1 MDYSNYYVEVA
12 IGDVSARN
20 TVVQFNELYEIVK
33 KNIGKEIYRSM
44 FLYTEEIADHIAKS
58 GSIKNYEG
66 IQAVDRIVFDI
77 DKSSEDGDEVKN
89 KTFQVYSKLIELGAK
104 KEHVNI
110 WFSGRGFHVVIP
122 NLYGFKPSTYLA
134 REVKSTIVR
143 DFKDMV
149 DLIYDPKRLIRLPF
163 SLNKKTNLY
172 KNWLPAG
179 QFLKMNYNDIVEY
192 CKNISY
198 DQPPVVN
205 GLNPIWKPME
215 YSREEVPTE
224 RKILKNAK
232 YPTNSDVT
240 CGQHIVNNGARVS
253 NRHVTLL
260 RLVSIWRRK
269 GFTQEQC
276 VLLAQNWISTYPKNF
291 SGEEI
296 NRVVVDTFKQG
307 YQYTCQ
313 DEILEAHCDPKCK
326 YYKMKDYGHGV
337 KLKNVDQM
345 IESYKQYIE
354 DSKYNSEFNLKD
366 IVDIKD
372 DYTFKAGD
380 LAILGG
386 NTKIGK
392 TAFVQWIIA
401 QFPDV
406 KTAFMSLEVGEDLI
420 NRRFFQCVLSLSKEN
435 FNVWNHEYDDYLRE
449 SMNHI
454 HTTCDSPD
462 IRDYDKIIETYAPK
476 LLVIDTID
484 TIPAKYYTD
493 EYERQNFIIKELKS
507 LANKHKII
515 IFGISH
521 ISKYAAQQLE
531 NGERLGIHSFK
542 GNSVIEQKADKVI
555 GFESQLENERIRI
568 ISSLGTRDENPFE
581 IKMSFNYET
590 FSFEQV

>member
-1 MDYSNYYVEVA
+1 MDYSDYYVEVA

-20 TVVQFNELYEIVK
+20 TVVPFNELYEVVK

-44 FLYTEEIADHIAKS
+44 FLYTEDIADYIVKN
-58 GSIKNYEG
+58 GSIKNYKG
-66 IQAVDRIVFDI
+66 VQAVDRIVFDI
-77 DKSSEDGDEVKN
+77 DKGSDEGDEVKD
-89 KTFQVYSKLIELGAK
+89 KTFQIYRKLTELGAR

-122 NLYGFKPSTYLA
+122 NLYGFKPSTDLA
-134 REVKSTIVR
+134 KEVKSTIVR
-143 DFKDMV
+143 DFKDTV
-149 DLIYDPKRLIRLPF
+149 DLIYDSKRLIRLPF

-172 KNWLPAG
+172 KNYLSHDK
-179 QFLKMNYNDIVEY
+179 FLEMNYSDIVEY
-192 CKNISY
+192 CKEISY
-198 DQPPVVN
+198 DQPPAVDTFK
-205 GLNPIWKPME
+205 PIWKAIE
-215 YSREEVPTE
+215 KTKEQAPTE
-224 RKILKNAK
+224 RKVLKNAK
-232 YPTNSDVT
+232 YITNSDVT

-253 NRHVTLL
+253 NRHLTLL

-276 VLLAQNWISTYPKNF
+276 NLLGQSWISTYPKDF
-291 SGEEI
+291 SNEEI
-296 NRVVVDTFKQG
+296 NRLVIDTFKQG

-313 DEILEAHCDPKCK
+313 DEILEAHCDTKCK

-345 IESYKQYIE
+345 IESYKKYIE
-354 DSKYNSEFNLKD
+354 ESKYDSEFNLKD
-366 IVDIKD
+366 ILKIKD
-372 DYTFKAGD
+372 DYTFRAGD

-420 NRRFFQCVLSLSKEN
+420 NRRFFQCVLSLSKDN
-435 FNVWNHEYDDYLRE
+435 FNVWNNEYDQYLKE

-462 IRDYDKIIETYAPK
+462 IRDYDKIIETYNPK

-484 TIPAKYYTD
+484 TIPAKYYND

-555 GFESQLENERIRI
+555 GFESRLDDERIRI

-590 FSFEQV
+590 FNFEQL